1 MSKIVNIAEKQII
14 DSVTTALKQNMAD
27 GTFIEAEIPA
37 FKTEI
42 PADKNNGDYSA
53 NAAFMLSKALR
64 MPPRKIAEEIQ
75 SKINLENTYFEKCE
89 IAGPG
94 FINFFLKNDFYAD
107 VLSDIDTLGDDY
119 GKSNFGNGKKINV
132 EFVSANPT
140 GPMHMGNAR
149 GGALGDCLAAVL
161 EWAGYEVAREFYVN
175 DAGNQI
181 EKFGCS
187 LEARYLQLFDDSVEI
202 PEDAYLGD
210 DITAHAKAFAEIH
223 GDKYVSASEEERRDA
238 LCDFALPKN
247 IQKLKDDL
255 LKYRITY
262 DRWYLES
269 DLHNSGAVTDIIEK
283 LKASGY
289 TYEQEGAL
297 WLKSTEFG
305 DEKDRVLMRA
315 NGVPTYLVPDIA
327 YHYDKLVTRNF
338 DRAIDILGADHHG
351 YIARMMAALTALGVD
366 ANRLKIVIMQMVRL
380 VKNGE
385 TYKLSKRS
393 GKAVTLETLL
403 DEVPIDAARYVF
415 NSKEPNTH
423 LEFDLDL
430 AVEQSSQNPVY
441 YVQYAHARIC
451 SILRNLEAEGVT
463 PKALSADALDCLS
476 ASEEREVIRHL
487 STLPQTIINAAE
499 GYDPALITR
508 YAFDLATLFH
518 RFYNACRVKGE
529 EEGIMQARLSLCVA
543 VKTVIANVLKLLKID
558 APSEM

>member
-1 MSKIVNIAEKQII
+1 MSQIVNKVKQEIKDIILSAAGKCVAKGEFPAEPLPDFNIEIPGDRTHGDYAVNAAMVWARVLKKAPRMIAEAI
-14 DSVTTALKQNMAD
+14 LN
-27 GTFIEAEIPA
+27 EI
-37 FKTEI
+37 TVGGYI
-42 PADKNNGDYSA
+42 S
-53 NAAFMLSKALR
+53 R
-64 MPPRKIAEEIQ
+64 I
-75 SKINLENTYFEKCE
+75 E

-94 FINFFLKNDFYAD
+94 FMNIYLSDRFYSDIVLD
-107 VLSDIDTLGDDY
+107 VLMQKECYGRSNHGK
-119 GKSNFGNGKKINV
+119 GKSVLV

-140 GPMHMGNAR
+140 GPMHIGNAR
-149 GGALGDCLAAVL
+149 GGALGDSIAAAYD
-161 EWAGYEVAREFYVN
+161 WAGYEVKREFYVN

-181 EKFGCS
+181 NKFKIS
-187 LEARYLQLFDDSVEI
+187 LEARYLQLFDDTVEI

-210 DITAHAKAFAEIH
+210 DIIAHAKAFAEIH
-223 GDKYVSASEEERRDA
+223 GDKYVTASEDERRDA

-269 DLHNSGAVTDIIEK
+269 DLHSSGAVTEIIEK

-338 DRAIDILGADHHG
+338 DKAIDILGADHHG

-451 SILRNLEAEGVT
+451 SILRNLAAEGIT
-463 PKALSADALDCLS
+463 PKELSADALDCLS

-529 EEGIMQARLSLCVA
+529 EEALMQARLSLCVA

-558 APSEM
+558 APEEM

>member
-1 MSKIVNIAEKQII
+1 MSSIVDQVKQDIRETVLSAAGRCVADGAFEPVPLPDFKMEVPADRDHGDFAVNAAMVWAKALHKAPRAIAEQL
-14 DSVTTALKQNMAD
+14 VNNMAP
-27 GTFIEAEIPA
+27 GGFI
-37 FKTEI
+37 
-42 PADKNNGDYSA
+42 S
-53 NAAFMLSKALR
+53 R
-64 MPPRKIAEEIQ
+64 V
-75 SKINLENTYFEKCE
+75 E

-94 FINFFLKNDFYAD
+94 FMNLYLSDRFYSDIVLD
-107 VLSDIDTLGDDY
+107 VLARGDAY
-119 GKSNFGNGKKINV
+119 GRSNHGNGKTVLV

-140 GPMHMGNAR
+140 GPMHIGNAR
-149 GGALGDCLAAVL
+149 GGALGDTIAAAYD
-161 EWAGYEVAREFYVN
+161 WAGYAVKREFYVN

-181 EKFGCS
+181 NKFKIS

-202 PEDAYLGD
+202 PEDAYLGE
-210 DITAHAKAFAEIH
+210 DIIAHAKAFAAIH
-223 GDKYVSASEEERRDA
+223 GDAYVKKTAEERRDA

-247 IQKLKDDL
+247 IAKLKSDL
-255 LKYRITY
+255 QKYRIEY

-269 DLHNSGAVTDIIEK
+269 DLHNSGAVADIIEQ

-297 WLKSTEFG
+297 WLKSTAFG
-305 DEKDRVLMRA
+305 DEKDRVLLRA

-327 YHYDKLVTRNF
+327 YHYGKLVTRNF
-338 DRAIDILGADHHG
+338 DLAIDVLGADHHG

-366 ANRLKIVIMQMVRL
+366 ASRLKIVIMQMVRL

-451 SILRNLEAEGVT
+451 SILRNLEADGIRPAACTAEQ
-463 PKALSADALDCLS
+463 LDQLN
-476 ASEEREVIRHL
+476 APEERELIRHL
-487 STLPQTIINAAE
+487 SALPATIVSAAE
-499 GYDPALITR
+499 GFDPALITR
-508 YAFDLATLFH
+508 YAYDLATLFH
-518 RFYNACRVKGE
+518 RFYNSCRVKGE
-529 EEGIMQARLSLCVA
+529 PEGLMQARLNLCVA
-543 VKTVIANVLKLLKID
+543 AKTVIANVLRLLKID

>member
-1 MSKIVNIAEKQII
+1 MSQIVNKVKQEIKDIILSAAGKCVAKGEFPAEPLPDFNIEIPGDRTHGDYAVNAAMVWARALKKAPRMIAEAI
-14 DSVTTALKQNMAD
+14 LN
-27 GTFIEAEIPA
+27 EI
-37 FKTEI
+37 TVGGYI
-42 PADKNNGDYSA
+42 S
-53 NAAFMLSKALR
+53 R
-64 MPPRKIAEEIQ
+64 I
-75 SKINLENTYFEKCE
+75 E

-94 FINFFLKNDFYAD
+94 FMNIYLSDRFYSDIVLD
-107 VLSDIDTLGDDY
+107 VLKQKESYGRSNHGE
-119 GKSNFGNGKKINV
+119 GKSVLV

-140 GPMHMGNAR
+140 GPMHIGNAR
-149 GGALGDCLAAVL
+149 GGALGDSIAATYD
-161 EWAGYEVAREFYVN
+161 WAGYEVKREFYVN

-181 EKFGCS
+181 NKFKIS
-187 LEARYLQLFDDSVEI
+187 LEARYLQLFDDTVEI

-210 DITAHAKAFAEIH
+210 DIIAHAKAFAEIH
-223 GDKYVSASEEERRDA
+223 GDKYVTASEDERRDA

-269 DLHNSGAVTDIIEK
+269 DLHSSGAVTEIIEK

-338 DRAIDILGADHHG
+338 DKAIDILGADHHG

-451 SILRNLEAEGVT
+451 SILRNLAAEGIT
-463 PKALSADALDCLS
+463 PKELSADALDCLS

-529 EEGIMQARLSLCVA
+529 EEALMQARLSLCVA

>member
-1 MSKIVNIAEKQII
+1 MSQIVNKVKNEIKGTILSAADKCIKNGVFEC
-14 DSVTTALKQNMAD
+14 DSLPEFGIEIPGDRSHGDYAVNAAMVWARALK
-27 GTFIEAEIPA
+27 
-37 FKTEI
+37 
-42 PADKNNGDYSA
+42 
-53 NAAFMLSKALR
+53 KAPR
-64 MPPRKIAEEIQ
+64 MIAEEIVKEITPAGYI
-75 SKINLENTYFEKCE
+75 SRIE

-94 FINFFLKNDFYAD
+94 FMNIY
-107 VLSDIDTLGDDY
+107 LSDRFYSDIVLDILNQKENYGRSTHGE
-119 GKSNFGNGKKINV
+119 GKSVLV

-140 GPMHMGNAR
+140 GPMHIGNAR
-149 GGALGDCLAAVL
+149 GGALGDSIAAAYD
-161 EWAGYEVAREFYVN
+161 WAGYDVKREFYVN

-181 EKFGCS
+181 NKFKIS
-187 LEARYLQLFDDSVEI
+187 LEARYLQLFDDTVEI

-210 DITAHAKAFAEIH
+210 DIIAHAKAFAEIH
-223 GDKYVSASEEERRDA
+223 GDKYVSATEEQRRDA

-262 DRWYLES
+262 DRWFLES
-269 DLHNSGAVTDIIEK
+269 DLHSSGAVTDIIEK

-338 DRAIDILGADHHG
+338 DKAIDILGADHHG

-366 ANRLKIVIMQMVRL
+366 ADRLKIVIMQMVRL

-451 SILRNLEAEGVT
+451 SILRNLAAEGIS
-463 PKALSADALDCLS
+463 PNELSADALDCLS

-487 STLPQTIINAAE
+487 SALPQTIINAAE
-499 GYDPALITR
+499 GYDPALITH

-518 RFYNACRVKGE
+518 RFYNSCRVKGE
-529 EEGIMQARLSLCVA
+529 AEEIMQARLSLCVA

-558 APSEM
+558 APEEM

>member
-1 MSKIVNIAEKQII
+1 MADMLKKVKDEIKELIMASAGKAVANGDFPSEALPDFAIEVPADRNHGDFAVNAAMVWARALKKAPRVIAETL
-14 DSVTTALKQNMAD
+14 VNNMEKNSY
-27 GTFIEAEIPA
+27 IERA
-37 FKTEI
+37 
-42 PADKNNGDYSA
+42 
-53 NAAFMLSKALR
+53 
-64 MPPRKIAEEIQ
+64 
-75 SKINLENTYFEKCE
+75 E

-94 FINFFLKNDFYAD
+94 FLNLFLADRFYSD
-107 VLSDIDTLGDDY
+107 IVLSVLEDKENFGRSNY
-119 GKSNFGNGKKINV
+119 GKGKTVLV

-140 GPMHMGNAR
+140 GPMHIGNAR
-149 GGALGDCLAAVL
+149 GGALGDSIASAYD
-161 EWAGYEVAREFYVN
+161 WAGYDVKREFYVN

-181 EKFGCS
+181 NKFKIS
-187 LEARYLQLFDDSVEI
+187 LEARYLQLFDDSIEI
-202 PEDAYLGD
+202 PEDAYLGE
-210 DITAHAKAFAEIH
+210 DIINHAKAFAEIH
-223 GDKYVSASEEERRDA
+223 GDSFVSVNAEERQNA

-255 LKYRITY
+255 AKYRITY
-262 DRWYLES
+262 DCWYHES
-269 DLHNSGAVTDIIEK
+269 DLHNSGKVDEIIEK

-305 DEKDRVLMRA
+305 DEKDRVLLRA

-327 YHYDKLVTRNF
+327 YHYDKLVTRKF
-338 DRAIDILGADHHG
+338 DIAIDVLGADHHG
-351 YIARMMAALTALGVD
+351 YIARMMAALTALGAPAD
-366 ANRLKIVIMQMVRL
+366 NLKIVIMQMVRL

-430 AVEQSSQNPVY
+430 AVEKSSQNPVY

-451 SILRNLEAEGVT
+451 SILRNLSGEGIE
-463 PKALSADALDCLS
+463 PKNLSAKQMDCLK
-476 ASEEREVIRHL
+476 APEERELIRHL
-487 STLPQTIINAAE
+487 ATLPQTVVFAAHSF
-499 GYDPALITR
+499 DPALLTR
-508 YAFDLATLFH
+508 YAYDLATLFH
-518 RFYNACRVKGE
+518 KFYNACRVKGE
-529 EEGIMQARLSLCVA
+529 AEETLQARLNLCVA
-543 VKTVIANVLKLLKID
+543 AKTAIKNVLTMLKID

>member
-1 MSKIVNIAEKQII
+1 MSLIVNKVKEEIRETVLSAAGRCVAKGEFPAEPLPDFNIEVPADRSHGDYAVNAAMVWARALKKAPRMIAEQL
-14 DSVTTALKQNMAD
+14 AN
-27 GTFIEAEIPA
+27 EITP
-37 FKTEI
+37 TGYI
-42 PADKNNGDYSA
+42 S
-53 NAAFMLSKALR
+53 R
-64 MPPRKIAEEIQ
+64 I
-75 SKINLENTYFEKCE
+75 E

-94 FINFFLKNDFYAD
+94 FMNIYLSNRFYSDIVLD
-107 VLSDIDTLGDDY
+107 VLSQKEDYGRSDY
-119 GKSNFGNGKKINV
+119 GKGKRVLV

-140 GPMHMGNAR
+140 GPMHIGNAR
-149 GGALGDCLAAVL
+149 GGALGDSIAAAYDY
-161 EWAGYEVAREFYVN
+161 AGYDVKREFYVN

-181 EKFGCS
+181 NKFKIS
-187 LEARYLQLFDDSVEI
+187 LEARYLQLFDSSVEI

-210 DITAHAKAFAEIH
+210 DITAHAKAFAAIH
-223 GDKYVSASEEERRDA
+223 GDKYVNASEEQRRDA

-255 LKYRITY
+255 SKYRITY

-269 DLHNSGAVTDIIEK
+269 DLHSSGAVTEIIEK

-338 DRAIDILGADHHG
+338 DLAIDILGADHHG

-366 ANRLKIVIMQMVRL
+366 ASRLKMVIMQMVRL

-451 SILRNLEAEGVT
+451 SILRNLEAEGIA
-463 PKALSADALDCLS
+463 PAALSAESLDCLDS
-476 ASEEREVIRHL
+476 TEEREVIRHL
-487 STLPQTIINAAE
+487 SALPQTIINAAE
-499 GYDPALITR
+499 GFDPALITR
-508 YAFDLATLFH
+508 YAYDLATLFH
-518 RFYNACRVKGE
+518 RFYNSCRVKGE
-529 EEGIMQARLSLCVA
+529 EENIMQARLNLCLA
-543 VKTVIANVLKLLKID
+543 VKTAIANVLKLLKID

>member
-1 MSKIVNIAEKQII
+1 MSSIVNKVKQDIRETVL
-14 DSVTTALKQNMAD
+14 SAAGRCVAD
-27 GTFIEAEIPA
+27 GTFDPVPLPDFKIEV
-37 FKTEI
+37 
-42 PADKNNGDYSA
+42 PADRDHGDFA
-53 NAAFMLSKALR
+53 VNAAMVWAKALHKA
-64 MPPRKIAEEIQ
+64 PRAIAEQLVNNMAPGGYI
-75 SKINLENTYFEKCE
+75 SRVE

-94 FINFFLKNDFYAD
+94 FMNLYLSDRFYSDIVLD
-107 VLSDIDTLGDDY
+107 VLARGDAYGRSDH
-119 GKSNFGNGKKINV
+119 GKEKTVLV

-140 GPMHMGNAR
+140 GPMHIGNAR
-149 GGALGDCLAAVL
+149 GGALGDTIAAAYD
-161 EWAGYEVAREFYVN
+161 WAGYAVKREFYVN

-181 EKFGCS
+181 NKFKIS
-187 LEARYLQLFDDSVEI
+187 LEARYLQLFDSSVEI
-202 PEDAYLGD
+202 PEDAYLGE
-210 DITAHAKAFAEIH
+210 DIIAHAKAFAAIH
-223 GDKYVSASEEERRDA
+223 GDAYMKKSAEERRDA

-247 IQKLKDDL
+247 IAKLKSDL
-255 LKYRITY
+255 KKYRIEY

-269 DLHNSGAVTDIIEK
+269 DLHNSGAVADIIER

-297 WLKSTEFG
+297 WLKSTAFG
-305 DEKDRVLMRA
+305 DEKDRVLLRA

-338 DRAIDILGADHHG
+338 DLAIDVLGADHHG

-366 ANRLKIVIMQMVRL
+366 ASRLKIVIMQMVRL

-451 SILRNLEAEGVT
+451 SILRNLEADGIRPVACTAEQ
-463 PKALSADALDCLS
+463 LDQLN
-476 ASEEREVIRHL
+476 APEERELIRHL
-487 STLPQTIINAAE
+487 SALPATIVSAAE
-499 GYDPALITR
+499 GFDPALITR
-508 YAFDLATLFH
+508 YAYDLATLFH
-518 RFYNACRVKGE
+518 RFYNSCRVKGE
-529 EEGIMQARLSLCVA
+529 PEGLMQARLNLCVA
-543 VKTVIANVLKLLKID
+543 AKTVIANVLRLLKID

>member
-1 MSKIVNIAEKQII
+1 MSKIVNSVKQEIKDTILSAAGRCVAKGEFPAEPLPDFNIEIPGDRTHGDYAVNAAMVWARALKKAPRMIAEAI
-14 DSVTTALKQNMAD
+14 VN
-27 GTFIEAEIPA
+27 EI
-37 FKTEI
+37 TI
-42 PADKNNGDYSA
+42 GGYIS
-53 NAAFMLSKALR
+53 R
-64 MPPRKIAEEIQ
+64 I
-75 SKINLENTYFEKCE
+75 E

-94 FINFFLKNDFYAD
+94 FMNIYLSDRFYSDIVLD
-107 VLSDIDTLGDDY
+107 VLEQKENYGRSDY
-119 GKSNFGNGKKINV
+119 GKGKSVLV

-140 GPMHMGNAR
+140 GPMHIGNAR
-149 GGALGDCLAAVL
+149 GGALGDSIAAAYD
-161 EWAGYEVAREFYVN
+161 WAGYEVKREFYVN

-181 EKFGCS
+181 NKFKIS
-187 LEARYLQLFDDSVEI
+187 LEARYLELFDDSVEI

-210 DITAHAKAFAEIH
+210 DIIAHAKAFAEIH
-223 GDKYVSASEEERRDA
+223 GDKYVTADEDERRDA

-338 DRAIDILGADHHG
+338 DKAIDILGADHHG

-451 SILRNLEAEGVT
+451 SILRNLAAEGIT
-463 PKALSADALDCLS
+463 PEALSADELDCLS

-487 STLPQTIINAAE
+487 SSLPQTIINAAE

-518 RFYNACRVKGE
+518 RFYNSCRVKGE
-529 EEGIMQARLSLCVA
+529 AENIMQARLSLCVA
-543 VKTVIANVLKLLKID
+543 VKTTIANVLKLLKID
-558 APSEM
+558 APTEM